1 MIQGDKQGRESPLE
15 CGDTTN
21 NEISSVD
28 HDRLENAIRDH
39 VIGRVAD
46 LHRNGIHRISAFE
59 DPTVGIIYIEE
70 LIAAILEPDPADFER
85 IYQRLEA
92 TDAPMPAICDA
103 LIIPTTNAVGQ
114 MWLDDQE
121 SFVTVSLA
129 SSRLHSL
136 INRLSQHRHGE
147 WRSNQ
152 DNNILIGRMPH
163 SNHTLGLATIA
174 ACFRERGW
182 NVDGGPD
189 LEFHINALPQL
200 MHEEHRVVGLSVGTD
215 AESEDVSRLIEQLNT
230 FKSRQNLV
238 IGVGG
243 PSAAHQSEMF
253 RSAGA
258 DFVATTARDAVFMA
272 ETKVSEF
279 SN

>member
-1 MIQGDKQGRESPLE
+1 MIRRDRQGGGSLLE
-15 CGDTTN
+15 CGDPTYD
-21 NEISSVD
+21 EMSSGD
-28 HDRLENAIRDH
+28 HDRLESAIRDH

-46 LHRNGIHRISAFE
+46 LHRNGNHRISVFE
-59 DPTVGIIYIEE
+59 DPIVGTIYIEE

-85 IYQRLEA
+85 MYQRLEA

-103 LIIPTTNAVGQ
+103 LINPATNAVGQ
-114 MWLDDQE
+114 MWVDDQE

-136 INRLSQHRHGE
+136 INRLSQHRYGE
-147 WRSNQ
+147 WKSNQ
-152 DNNILIGRMPH
+152 DHNILIGRMPH
-163 SNHTLGLATIA
+163 STHTLGLATIA

-189 LEFHINALPQL
+189 LEFHINALPKL
-200 MHEEHRVVGLSVGTD
+200 LHEEHRVVGLSVGTD
-215 AESEDVSRLIEQLNT
+215 AESEDVSRLIEQLT
-230 FKSRQNLV
+230 TYKPRQHLV

-243 PSAAHQSEMF
+243 PCAVHQSEMF

-272 ETKVSEF
+272 ETKVSEL